1 MPTERRALYPEI
13 EPYDAGF
20 LQVSPLHRMYY
31 EQSGNP
37 RGPAA
42 VFLHGGPG
50 GGSSPKM
57 RRLFDPAHWRI
68 VLLDQRGCGRST
80 PSAEL
85 EGNTTWDL
93 VADLEHLRAHLGI
106 SRWMVFGGS
115 WGSTLALAYA
125 QAHPAAVSAL
135 VLRGIFLLRRW
146 ELEWFYQ
153 WGTSQMFP
161 DLWEDYLAPIP
172 VAERGDLISAYHRR
186 LTHPDRSVRVAAAR
200 AWAVWEARTSF
211 LQENPDYVGAFDS
224 DEHAL
229 QFARIECHY
238 FVNGGF
244 FEREDLLLHQVD
256 RIRHI
261 PAVIVQGRWDV
272 VCPPR
277 SAWDLHRAWPEA
289 ELRIVP
295 DAGHSAFEPGI
306 AHELLEATDRFRHV
320 R

>member
-1 MPTERRALYPEI
+1 MSPERRALYPEI
-13 EPYDAGF
+13 EPYDTGF
-20 LQVSPLHRMYY
+20 LQVSPLHRLYY

-37 RGPAA
+37 KGPAA

-68 VLLDQRGCGRST
+68 VLYDQRGCGRST

-85 EGNTTWDL
+85 EANTTWDL
-93 VADLEHLRAHLGI
+93 VADLERLRAHLGI

-153 WGTSQMFP
+153 WGASQMFP
-161 DLWEDYLAPIP
+161 DRWEEYLAPIP
-172 VAERGDLISAYHRR
+172 AAERGDLMSAYHRR
-186 LTHPDRSVRVAAAR
+186 LTDPDRGVRVAAAR

-211 LQENPDYVGAFDS
+211 LLDNPDYVNAFDS

-238 FVNGGF
+238 FVHGGF
-244 FEREDLLLHQVD
+244 FEREDQLLHQVE
-256 RIRHI
+256 RIRHV
-261 PAVIVQGRWDV
+261 PAVIVQGRWDI

-289 ELRIVP
+289 DFRLVP

>member
-1 MPTERRALYPEI
+1 MSSERRALYPEI
-13 EPYDAGF
+13 EPYDSGL

-37 RGPAA
+37 KGPVA

-68 VLLDQRGCGRST
+68 VLYDQRGCGRST

-93 VADLEHLRAHLGI
+93 VADLERLRAHLGVA
-106 SRWMVFGGS
+106 RWMVFGGS

-153 WGTSQMFP
+153 RGTSEMFP
-161 DLWEDYLAPIP
+161 DLWEDFLAPIP
-172 VAERGDLISAYHRR
+172 QAERGDLISAYHRR
-186 LTHPDRSVRVAAAR
+186 LTHPERNVRVIAAR

-211 LQENPDYVGAFDS
+211 LRENPDYVSAFDS

-238 FVNGGF
+238 FVHGGF
-244 FEREDLLLHQVD
+244 FEHEELLLRGVD

-261 PAVIVQGRWDV
+261 PAAIVQGRWDV
-272 VCPPR
+272 ICPPR
-277 SAWDLHRAWPEA
+277 SAWELHRAWPEA

-306 AHELLEATDRFRHV
+306 AHELLEATDRFRHA